1 MNERRCG
8 DCEGG
13 ERKKSSTLRNVPGC
27 FCTFSDADEC
37 DLDLWLEAHG
47 ATKILSRDAIAREV
61 GVGNGDNKVLVAVEL
76 GYCCGGLLDG
86 LD

>member
-1 MNERRCG
+1 MIIAA
-8 DCEGG
+8 
-13 ERKKSSTLRNVPGC
+13 LI
-27 FCTFSDADEC
+27 
-37 DLDLWLEAHG
+37 
-47 ATKILSRDAIAREV
+47 ILSRDAIAREV